1 MDEDPEAESKV
12 GPVEE
17 GGDDEE
23 EGDEGGGIEEE
34 EDEGEEG
41 VAVLQD
47 CAGVILDRE
56 DVRSG
61 KRQWMRVKKYQRKI
75 LRQLMMRMN
84 QPTLNE
90 TESKTTMMM
99 MVREAVNAQLMYQQS
114 CNGLHDENN
123 DNYGKLAY

>member
-1 MDEDPEAESKV
+1 MDEDPEAEGKV

-90 TESKTTMMM
+90 TESKTTMMTI
-99 MVREAVNAQLMYQQS
+99 VREAVNAQLMYQQS
-114 CNGLHDENN
+114 
-123 DNYGKLAY
+123 